1 MTFKQFKIST
11 FLLLATSVV
20 FAQKYDKKFSENFK
34 TNKDVIVN
42 INASNAGVNVT
53 TWNKNEVSV
62 EAVIEIE
69 GLDKAEAEKYF
80 KNWQFEALGNKS
92 KVQINAKSN
101 SFHSLN
107 TDDIIFFN
115 SSKNN
120 NANVYHYNTN
130 GSNVIVLPEMPEL
143 PEMPD
148 MSEIEIPEINF
159 EEIVSD
165 LDYMEFDFD
174 KYAKDGENYFFQ
186 WKDGV
191 NGITIKS
198 KKEWEKFKKSEKY
211 KKFKESIKKSKE
223 TMRKSRLTMLKSRE
237 TSSKHR
243 AIAEKSRNKA
253 RKNAIEMLQK
263 SRLSEKEYSK
273 EIKEALWKAQES
285 LKNTKLDFVFLNKS
299 GAVTVNGK
307 KVKVTKKITI
317 KVPKNATFD
326 LNTRHC
332 KVKLPKTKASGK
344 VSYGT
349 FNADVLSGGELN
361 ISYSPVTI
369 NSLNTTKLFLNNV
382 TDAHIVSVANATL
395 NTNSSKLII
404 DHVYEEVS
412 IKNEFGELLINKI
425 DSKMNNLMVFL
436 NYSNSTINISDID
449 TTIDVSTKNGKFEFD
464 EKLGKLNKATKDSE
478 GFIRYKRASTTSINK
493 FIVVSNYGDIKLK

>member
-20 FAQKYDKKFSENFK
+20 FAQKYNKKFSENFK
-34 TNKDVIVN
+34 TNKDVVVN
-42 INASNAGVNVT
+42 INASNADVNVT

-69 GLDKAEAEKYF
+69 GLEKAEAEKYF
-80 KNWQFEALGNKS
+80 KNWKFEALGNKS

-120 NANVYHYNTN
+120 NIYHYNTN

-165 LDYMEFDFD
+165 LDHMEFDFD

-198 KKEWEKFKKSEKY
+198 KKEWEKFKKSKKY

-237 TSSKHR
+237 TASKHR
-243 AIAEKSRNKA
+243 AIAEESRKKA
-253 RKNAIEMLQK
+253 RKKAIEMLQK

-273 EIKEALWKAQES
+273 EVKEALRKAQES

-299 GAVTVNGK
+299 GTVTVNGK

-349 FNADVLSGGELN
+349 FNADTLNGGELN

-369 NSLNTTKLFLNNV
+369 NSLKTTNLFLNNV
-382 TDAHIVSVANATL
+382 TDAHIASVTNSIL
-395 NTNSSKLII
+395 NSNSSKLII
-404 DHVYEEVS
+404 D
-412 IKNEFGELLINKI
+412 I
-425 DSKMNNLMVFL
+425 
-436 NYSNSTINISDID
+436 
-449 TTIDVSTKNGKFEFD
+449 
-464 EKLGKLNKATKDSE
+464 LNKNVE
-478 GFIRYKRASTTSINK
+478 IINK
-493 FIVVSNYGDIKLK
+493 FGVLTVNDFHSDFGSFTLNLNNSDAILNLRDTKSKFKYQVNKIRLENKRVNVITKNAPKNNIISVSGSYGNLEIK